1 MKSFEEK
8 KLLYNA
14 ASNRLK
20 NAGITDPT
28 SIIAELE
35 SEIRYYRTEL
45 KKIDRE
51 QRLHHIE
58 SVIGKINQKSGE
70 ITKEDKEYLYV
81 TNLYGTHKYSKLQL
95 AIFWLTHSNDRF
107 YETFGFS
114 WVPSDRL
121 QNLAR
126 KEINEGTNITIGIDM
141 SSGNDIQVNHV
152 MPVPESILKDI
163 LTNIKPIDVV
173 RHHSFTSF
181 HTK

>member
-8 KLLYNA
+8 KLLYNV

-51 QRLHHIE
+51 QLE

-107 YETFGFS
+107 YETFGFN

-126 KEINEGTNITIGIDM
+126 KEINEGTNITIGNDM
-141 SSGNDIQVNHV
+141 SSENDIQVNHV
-152 MPVPESILKDI
+152 IPVAESILKDI
-163 LTNIKPIDVV
+163 NPIDVV

-181 HTK
+181 YTK